1 MKLGTFVKTSFIVS
15 ILLSL
20 FKAYF
25 KITHLESD
33 ETLLTLG
40 IISTLLF
47 IVSSIYE
54 VRTSNKIPLSE
65 KNMWTVAF
73 LFFSSLAGIIYFLMA
88 RRRIATND

>member
-1 MKLGTFVKTSFIVS
+1 MKLGTFVMTSFIVS

-20 FKAYF
+20 FGAYF

-65 KNMWTVAF
+65 KICGLWHFYFSAVLLG
-73 LFFSSLAGIIYFLMA
+73 LFIF
-88 RRRIATND
+88 